1 MISFFFQHAKSSL
14 DTSTRTLSA
23 VFKEVLPSSDV
34 PATAQGF
41 ADVLGPGSSTV
52 AEFARDLTVRG
63 SESTIKLLL
72 GNGVVADYEAALSD
86 FPKRP
91 DGQPLSLKGV
101 TEAATRLSRTC
112 IDTMERRSVA
122 VAAMPK
128 SRRARSESVSR
139 V

>member
-1 MISFFFQHAKSSL
+1 M
-14 DTSTRTLSA
+14 
-23 VFKEVLPSSDV
+23 
-34 PATAQGF
+34 
-41 ADVLGPGSSTV
+41 LGPGSSTV

-86 FPKRP
+86 FPKRS

-122 VAAMPK
+122 VASMPK
-128 SRRARSESVSR
+128 SRRARSESVSHI
-139 V
+139 